1 MLLASAKP
9 HVHALRANGEA
20 QPHITSCQLLHSHHH
35 RLHRAF
41 AACCLPS
48 TRPALE
54 VLGGSLL
61 HAFPSPPAL
70 PCWQGTHRLA
80 GCVKDT
86 KGITTLCSLA
96 SSLFQSITT
105 QCSPTHAMIQ
115 AFLGSVICFSLHGTR
130 PSPLCREGT
139 AGTLPTSHQH
149 APWLTVGKEEQHVL
163 PGLPLQPRTTS

>member
-48 TRPALE
+48 TRPALK

-61 HAFPSPPAL
+61 HAFPSPLAL

-80 GCVKDT
+80 GCVKDR

-96 SSLFQSITT
+96 SSLFQSITG
-105 QCSPTHAMIQ
+105 QCSPPHAMIQ
-115 AFLGSVICFSLHGTR
+115 AFLGSVICSSLPPDHGK
-130 PSPLCREGT
+130 
-139 AGTLPTSHQH
+139 
-149 APWLTVGKEEQHVL
+149 APRKHPASALV
-163 PGLPLQPRTTS
+163 